1 MKSINLAI
9 WQKNSR
15 VNLTSIKNNSN
26 NRSMKKR
33 YLTQQIQ
40 TDLQKKMVFV
50 AGARQVG
57 KTTIAKHILPSQL
70 GYLNWDIP
78 EYREQILKQEL
89 PPVHMI
95 VFDEIHKY
103 HSWRNYLK
111 GLYDK
116 MERTCRILVIGSAK
130 LTYYRY
136 GGDSLQG
143 RYHFLRLHPF
153 TVAELNITTFHD
165 LMDLLKLSGFPEP
178 FLSGSEI
185 EAKRWSREY
194 RNLLIR
200 EEITS
205 LENVSDLGNLELL
218 SLRLPKLVGSPLSIN
233 ALREDLQVSHK
244 TVSKWLNI
252 FERLYAIVR
261 VSPFGAPKI
270 RAVKKEQKHYQY
282 NWSTVP
288 ELPQRFENMV
298 AMHLLKWVHYE
309 QDTKG
314 RDVELKYFRDI
325 DGREVDFVIT
335 EDSNPI
341 FFIEVKWKDAEIVKG
356 LKYLKKRFPNAKA
369 FQISA
374 EGKKDYLTPDGI
386 RVCPALKFLPDLV

>member
-1 MKSINLAI
+1 MTPI
-9 WQKNSR
+9 KNS
-15 VNLTSIKNNSN
+15 SN
-26 NRSMKKR
+26 INGMKRR
-33 YLTQQIQ
+33 YLAKQIQ
-40 TDLQKKMVFV
+40 VDLQKKMVFV
-50 AGARQVG
+50 AGPRQVG
-57 KTTIAKHILPSQL
+57 KTTIAKHILPSQR

-78 EYREQILKQEL
+78 EHREQILNREL
-89 PPVHMI
+89 PPVNFI

-116 MERTCRILVIGSAK
+116 MAGTCRILVIGSAK
-130 LTYYRY
+130 LDYYRY

-153 TVAELNITTFHD
+153 SVAELNITTFQE

-178 FLSGSEI
+178 FLSSSEI

-218 SLRLPKLVGSPLSIN
+218 LLRLPKLVGSPLSIN

-252 FERLYAIVR
+252 LERLYAIVR

-270 RAVKKEQKHYQY
+270 RAVKKERKHYHY
-282 NWSTVP
+282 NWSVVP

-314 RDVELKYFRDI
+314 REVELRYFRDI

-335 EDSNPI
+335 ENSTPI
-341 FFIEVKWKDAEIVKG
+341 FFIEAKWKDAEIVKG
-356 LKYLKKRFPNAKA
+356 LKYLKKRFPHTQA

-374 EGKKDYLTPDGI
+374 EGKKDYLSPDGI